1 MAVVAVVAYHL
12 GFRWAKGGYLGVD
25 SFLVL
30 SGFLITS
37 GLLRDHS
44 RSGAVR
50 LRSFWARRLRRLV
63 PALVLVVGAV
73 AVYAAVVALPDEA
86 RSLRLDGI
94 SALAFVSNWR
104 FVASSQGYFGQ
115 SSAPSLLRHTWSL
128 AVEAQLYLLWP
139 PVVALVLAR
148 SGRRAVGVVAGALA
162 IVSAGLGMALVPVAG
177 AVDRAYYGTDT
188 RAAAFL
194 VGAAVAC
201 ALAVPGTRGRR
212 LTGVLGAGGAVVTV
226 VLWWALGGTSLFL
239 FRGGLPLAAAC
250 TAAVIVDAVR
260 RPAGS
265 MARALSFAPLRLLGQ
280 VSYGVYLWH
289 WPLFLVLN
297 HARTGLSGVSLVAV
311 RLGAVTVAT
320 TLSWILVERPILE
333 RKPLVRVRMPA
344 VLRPAV
350 AVAVVGSVVAG
361 LVVAGGGVATTVQLA
376 GAGSSAGPP
385 ASVAGPAAPAGA
397 VYTAGAGSTALPA
410 ASSGVVVPGG
420 DASAQPASAVAA
432 TAGARAPASVVL
444 LGDSVAW
451 TLGRGLITAERP
463 YGVVVHDDAVIG
475 CGVATGTEVR
485 SIGVTSAV
493 PGRCLAWEQAW
504 QAAIDRDRPAVS
516 MILLGRWELL
526 DRVVDG
532 TWQHLGMASFDSYVT
547 ARLERA
553 IAIAGSGGARVVL
566 CTVPYFQGLESAAGA
581 VFPEN
586 QPARADRFNQLVREV
601 AFRHPGV
608 VLFDLNGLV
617 SPGGRYASTIGG
629 VAVRD
634 SDGVHFSL
642 PGGAFVATGLL
653 PVAVRAATVRG

>member
-333 RKPLVRVRMPA
+333 R
-344 VLRPAV
+344 
-350 AVAVVGSVVAG
+350 
-361 LVVAGGGVATTVQLA
+361 
-376 GAGSSAGPP
+376 
-385 ASVAGPAAPAGA
+385 
-397 VYTAGAGSTALPA
+397 
-410 ASSGVVVPGG
+410 
-420 DASAQPASAVAA
+420 
-432 TAGARAPASVVL
+432 
-444 LGDSVAW
+444 
-451 TLGRGLITAERP
+451 
-463 YGVVVHDDAVIG
+463 
-475 CGVATGTEVR
+475 
-485 SIGVTSAV
+485 
-493 PGRCLAWEQAW
+493 
-504 QAAIDRDRPAVS
+504 
-516 MILLGRWELL
+516 
-526 DRVVDG
+526 
-532 TWQHLGMASFDSYVT
+532 
-547 ARLERA
+547 A